1 MFSNKRYAA
10 VAASLLLCLS
20 AGRAMAADLSAKID
34 TGDCEKPE
42 YPVSWQEPGDGR
54 DVTVAYL
61 VGADGKVLESKLV
74 SSSGSSRLDRASVNS
89 GARCKFKPGAKD
101 GQLATTWAKVRYK
114 WIVD

>member
-10 VAASLLLCLS
+10 VAASLLLCLA
-20 AGRAMAADLSAKID
+20 AGRTMAADLSAKID
-34 TGDCEKPE
+34 ASECEKPE
-42 YPVSWQEPGDGR
+42 YPVSWQDSGDSR

-61 VGADGKVLESKLV
+61 VAADGKVLESKV
-74 SSSGSSRLDRASVNS
+74 VTSSGSSRMDRASVNS

-101 GQLATTWAKVRYK
+101 GQLAPSWAKVRYM